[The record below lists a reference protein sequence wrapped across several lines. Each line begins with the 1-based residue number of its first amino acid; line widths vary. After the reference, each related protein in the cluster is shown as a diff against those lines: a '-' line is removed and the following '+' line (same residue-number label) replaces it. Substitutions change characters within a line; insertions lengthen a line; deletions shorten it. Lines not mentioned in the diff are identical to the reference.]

1 MKMSYENGSIHSRL
15 KLIIAYWICKC
26 AIHCCVNGNFL
37 WCFTFFCLILC
48 TFFPPRYCRYCCC
61 FCFCFCFHPA
71 PCPRHHSLV
80 AVCFFSRFNLIFP
93 LPYIF
98 LYTTHT
104 PVPYLLLVDGERP
117 GWCLANFPAIRS
129 TLSSFAVSL
138 FSFSVL
144 KSMGHCDTYIHTICT
159 VPLTFNEDLR
169 TRMRSYSFCLSRQP
183 HILLSVPSLSYP
195 DDTVIL
201 LAHWY
206 CIFWHK
212 ILPNKMVEKA

>member
-1 MKMSYENGSIHSRL
+1 MLSPRAMPSPPFSSG
-15 KLIIAYWICKC
+15 CM
-26 AIHCCVNGNFL
+26 
-37 WCFTFFCLILC
+37 FF
-48 TFFPPRYCRYCCC
+48 F
-61 FCFCFCFHPA
+61 
-71 PCPRHHSLV
+71 
-80 AVCFFSRFNLIFP
+80 RFNLIFP

-117 GWCLANFPAIRS
+117 GCCVANFPAIRS

-183 HILLSVPSLSYP
+183 HILISVPSLSYP

-206 CIFWHK
+206 CIFWHT